1 MHIKPGSSTCK
12 HNSRLQNVQKSL
24 RVPPLQAQ
32 QQLAVTTTAICMVCL
47 GVQDLRDEYVRHFQN
62 QDFVV
67 GRKYEAQ
74 LSKTLLPRI
83 SAADLQKLADRF
95 KPSSSCTVKAISH
108 NRYTPQSHLTKL
120 ENQLRQGQITQKG
133 TTITPRDSTQELLL
147 V

>member
-1 MHIKPGSSTCK
+1 M
-12 HNSRLQNVQKSL
+12 QKSL
-24 RVPPLQAQ
+24 SAPLLQAQ
-32 QQLAVTTTAICMVCL
+32 QQLPSTTTVACIVYL
-47 GVQDLRDEYVRHFQN
+47 DVQDLRDEYVRHFQN

-108 NRYTPQSHLTKL
+108 NRYNPRKYLTTNEKVAADLQKL
-120 ENQLRQGQITQKG
+120 ADRLSPVAAAQ
-133 TTITPRDSTQELLL
+133 
-147 V
+147 